1 MKKALLLCILISQL
15 GFCQVGIGTT
25 TPNAIL
31 DIRASNPLNPAAT
44 DGILIPRVANFPTT
58 NPSAE
63 QNGMLIFLDTQVGI
77 NKPNFYYWDHPNSK
91 WEEIG
96 NTLDEAYDQDG
107 AGTGKT
113 ITADSGGVLIQG
125 TDGLQVTGTHGSGA
139 TLSLSGAGT
148 KMFFYPRKSAFRAGG
163 VSGNHWDDSNIGEY
177 STAFGYNTIA
187 SGVYSFAS
195 GYQSTAS
202 GENSVAISNATAT
215 GLNAVAIGDNSNALA
230 DNTVAIQGDATV
242 ENAIA
247 IGGTASGINSIA
259 IGGIASEDNTIALL
273 GGSALGENSF
283 AFAGTAEADN
293 SLSFGGTSEAEYSMS
308 FWGGEAKSY
317 GEIAMGTYG
326 QSYIPSSTTSFV
338 GTDRLFS
345 LANGYN
351 DFSSGFVYSNAMI
364 VLKNGN
370 VGFSIDEP
378 AVNLHIG
385 GAFALAQGQYT
396 NVTTDNQTIT
406 IGDSS
411 HVLLVSNN
419 TTTTN
424 RTILLTD
431 GMTPGQL
438 LIIVMGGNS
447 FRGVELEDGSANVN
461 LQQTRELYGGD
472 TLTLIWNGT
481 TWLETNYSDN

>member
-1 MKKALLLCILISQL
+1 MKKPFYILLLISYSSIA
-15 GFCQVGIGTT
+15 QVGIGTT
-25 TPNAIL
+25 TPQAIL
-31 DIRASNPLNPAAT
+31 DVQSSNPANPSST
-44 DGILIPRVANFPTT
+44 DGILIPRVSDFPATAPGAN
-58 NPSAE
+58 

-107 AGTGKT
+107 AGVGKT

-163 VSGNHWDDSNIGEY
+163 VSGNQWDDSNIGDY

-230 DNTVAIQGDATV
+230 DNTVAIKGDATV
-242 ENAIA
+242 DNAIA
-247 IGGTASGINSIA
+247 IGGTASGTNSIA
-259 IGGIASEDNTIALL
+259 IGGIATEDNTIALL

-293 SLSFGGTSEAEYSMS
+293 SFSFGGTAEAEYSIS
-308 FWGGEAKSY
+308 FLGGEAKSY
-317 GEIAMGTYG
+317 GEIAMGSYG
-326 QSYIPSSTTSFV
+326 QSYTPSSTNSFV

-351 DFSSGFVYSNAMI
+351 DFPSGYVYSNAMI
-364 VLKNGN
+364 ILKNGN
-370 VGFSIDEP
+370 VGFSIDDPE
-378 AVNLHIG
+378 VNLHIG
-385 GAFALAQGQYT
+385 GAFALEQGQYT
-396 NVTTDNQTIT
+396 SVTTDNQTIT

-411 HVLLVSNN
+411 HVLLTSNN
-419 TTTTN
+419 TTPTN
-424 RTILLTD
+424 RTITLTD

-438 LIIVMGGNS
+438 LIIVMGGLS
-447 FRGVELEDGSANVN
+447 YRGVELEDGTANVN